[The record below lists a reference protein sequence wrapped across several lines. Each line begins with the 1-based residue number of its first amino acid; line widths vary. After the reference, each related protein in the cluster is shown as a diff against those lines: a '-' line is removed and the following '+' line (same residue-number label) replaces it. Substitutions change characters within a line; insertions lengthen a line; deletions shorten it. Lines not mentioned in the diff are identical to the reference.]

1 MSNLKIKLVRGR
13 AGKNK
18 RQLATLDGLGLTKKD
33 KEVIKPDSPQIRGMI
48 RKVEH
53 LVEWEEIDSENL

>member
-18 RQLATLDGLGLTKKD
+18 RQLATLDALGLTKKD
-33 KEVIKPDSPQIRGMI
+33 KEVIKPNNPQIQGMV
-48 RKVEH
+48 RKVQH
-53 LVEWEEIDSENL
+53 LVKVEEIEEN

>member
-18 RQLATLDGLGLTKKD
+18 RQLATLDALGLTKKD
-33 KEVIKPDSPQIRGMI
+33 KEVIKPNNAQIQGMV
-48 RKVEH
+48 RKVQH
-53 LVEWEEIDSENL
+53 LVKVEEIEEN